1 MFTIRSRRWPARVS
15 DFLAVAPDTVPGIVL
30 AIGFILLWNSP
41 RLPFTPYGSQ
51 LILVMAFTVLF
62 VPMAV
67 QNIKTSAATMSP
79 TLTEASAVAGATSWQ
94 TFTRVTLPM
103 LAPGIFAG
111 WLLAFFVGI
120 RELVMSS
127 LIRPTR
133 INLLAPWI
141 MNQFEQGHRA
151 EAMAMTL
158 IGVGTSTA
166 VLVFIRWW
174 QSKRAYR

>member
-1 MFTIRSRRWPARVS
+1 MVIAAKMMEMYGMNTLSVNTTAVILALAVTVFTMRSRRWPARVS
-15 DFLAVAPDTVPGIVL
+15 DFLAVAPDTVPGILL

-41 RLPFTPYGSQ
+41 KLPFTPYGSQ

-67 QNIKTSAATMSP
+67 QNIKTSAAAMSP
-79 TLTEASAVAGATSWQ
+79 TLSEASAVAGATSWQ

-103 LAPGIFAG
+103 
-111 WLLAFFVGI
+111 
-120 RELVMSS
+120 
-127 LIRPTR
+127 
-133 INLLAPWI
+133 LAPWI

-166 VLVFIRWW
+166 VLVLIRWW
-174 QSKRAYR
+174 QGRSSAHVR